1 MDVQDESVLDVDL
14 LADDG
19 SEEEG
24 EAPPS
29 SGKNIIYYYELINK
43 AQVNQKSCTVFFSP

>member
-1 MDVQDESVLDVDL
+1 MDVQDDTVLDVDL

-29 SGKNIIYYYELINK
+29 SGTDRFILSNLLII
-43 AQVNQKSCTVFFSP
+43 SPIS

>member
-1 MDVQDESVLDVDL
+1 MDVQDDTVLDVDL

-29 SGKNIIYYYELINK
+29 SGKKTFIIPNSFVKITINCHG
-43 AQVNQKSCTVFFSP
+43 V

>member
-1 MDVQDESVLDVDL
+1 MDVQEENVLDVDL

-29 SGKNIIYYYELINK
+29 SGTRSYNFYILRNIVS
-43 AQVNQKSCTVFFSP
+43 A

>member
-1 MDVQDESVLDVDL
+1 MDIPDENVLDVDL
-14 LADDG
+14 LPEDG

-29 SGKNIIYYYELINK
+29 SG
-43 AQVNQKSCTVFFSP
+43 

>member
-1 MDVQDESVLDVDL
+1 MDVQDDTVLDVDL

-19 SEEEG
+19 SEDEG

-29 SGKNIIYYYELINK
+29 SGKNSFIL
-43 AQVNQKSCTVFFSP
+43 VNLFV